1 MVVGRGSRS
10 SPRTRMARS
19 NPEKQESLAG
29 VQSKVDA
36 AADNKKKMKE
46 ARQLMREHRR
56 FLFDADADGD
66 MRLSFEEFVMAMPV
80 HLRAERSLSELKSW
94 FDLVDTDGNGAIS
107 ANEFFVW
114 SLTSSSLVSGASI
127 LSVFEQH
134 DTNGTGTLDE
144 KEFMACAESLGYG
157 EMARALWKDLPRTD
171 RGTLNYA
178 QVIAMHQDLLGG
190 KDQHVVRSAR
200 TTPARTPHAPARAR
214 TAARARCTTRPHTHT
229 PSFYICVGVVCVRG
243 VPMCLFQLGVSDAN
257 HLATFKG
264 FLVSM
269 AWDSAG
275 GTIDLEKGARRGDS
289 MHDLSMRG
297 SGHDVRSP
305 NAAAPNGGGSGW
317 KFTASSTGQLRTELR
332 KLLRWHGVRLSE
344 LYGALD
350 TDSSGTVT
358 ITEFFRGLTRI
369 LGFRGDAALLR
380 SAFASL
386 DADDSGAVSCAAR
399 RVAPR
404 HSRRACLCLEGSS
417 ATSRGKRVDEC
428 LVPGLRSPSL
438 ARRRSLAAARS
449 PPLAPHRPPIDRRW
463 RSVVLMS
470 PGP

>member
-1 MVVGRGSRS
+1 
-10 SPRTRMARS
+10 
-19 NPEKQESLAG
+19 
-29 VQSKVDA
+29 
-36 AADNKKKMKE
+36 
-46 ARQLMREHRR
+46 
-56 FLFDADADGD
+56 
-66 MRLSFEEFVMAMPV
+66 
-80 HLRAERSLSELKSW
+80 
-94 FDLVDTDGNGAIS
+94 
-107 ANEFFVW
+107 
-114 SLTSSSLVSGASI
+114 
-127 LSVFEQH
+127 
-134 DTNGTGTLDE
+134 
-144 KEFMACAESLGYG
+144 
-157 EMARALWKDLPRTD
+157 
-171 RGTLNYA
+171 
-178 QVIAMHQDLLGG
+178 
-190 KDQHVVRSAR
+190 
-200 TTPARTPHAPARAR
+200 
-214 TAARARCTTRPHTHT
+214 
-229 PSFYICVGVVCVRG
+229 
-243 VPMCLFQLGVSDAN
+243 LGVSDAN

-289 MHDLSMRG
+289 MRDLSMRG

-317 KFTASSTGQLRTELR
+317 KFTASSTGQLR

-350 TDSSGTVT
+350 TDGSGTVT

-438 ARRRSLAAARS
+438 ARRRSLAAARPAS
-449 PPLAPHRPPIDRRW
+449 PTHRPPLALSCAHEPWAVRTCASGELR
-463 RSVVLMS
+463 
-470 PGP
+470 